1 MKSFNQYVEAKQ
13 SYDDG
18 KYYCL
23 DESKY
28 KKAKRTKTLFKWN
41 AYYLHRTHKAQVYR
55 KYIS

>member
-28 KKAKRTKTLFKWN
+28 KKAKRTKTLFK
-41 AYYLHRTHKAQVYR
+41 
-55 KYIS
+55 